1 MGAATNYLE
10 NKILDHILGR
20 VTYTAPDTVY
30 IGLAAEVS
38 DDGSISGEPTGASY
52 ARVAVTNNATNF
64 PAASNGSKS
73 NGTDIVF
80 NEATGDW
87 GTVNYAFIA
96 DADTGGN
103 VLLYGGLTTPKTI
116 NSGDIVK
123 FSTGNLTFTMD

>member
-1 MGAATNYLE
+1 MGAASDYLE
-10 NKILDHILGR
+10 NKILDHILGK
-20 VTYTAPDTVY
+20 VTYTAPDNVY
-30 IGLAAEVS
+30 IGLAAEVN
-38 DDGSISGEPTGASY
+38 DDGSISGEPTEASY
-52 ARVAVTNNATNF
+52 ARVTVANNAINF

-80 NEATGDW
+80 GEATGDW

-123 FSTGNLTFTMD
+123 FLTGNLTFTMD

>member
-1 MGAATNYLE
+1 MGAASDYLE
-10 NKILDHILGR
+10 NKILDHILGK

-30 IGLAAEVS
+30 IGLAAEVN
-38 DDGSISGEPTGASY
+38 DDGSISGEPTEASY

-80 NEATGDW
+80 GEATGDW

-123 FSTGNLTFTMD
+123 FLTGNLTFTMD

>member
-1 MGAATNYLE
+1 MGAASDYLE
-10 NKILDHILGR
+10 NKILDHILGK

-30 IGLAAEVS
+30 IGLAAEVN
-38 DDGSISGEPTGASY
+38 DDGSISGEPTEASY

-80 NEATGDW
+80 GEATGDW

-116 NSGDIVK
+116 NSGDIIK
-123 FSTGNLTFTMD
+123 FLTGNLTFTMD

>member
-1 MGAATNYLE
+1 MGAASDYLE
-10 NKILDHILGR
+10 NKILDHILGK

-30 IGLAAEVS
+30 IGLAAEVN
-38 DDGSISGEPTGASY
+38 DDGSISGEPTEASY

-80 NEATGDW
+80 GEATGDW

-103 VLLYGGLTTPKTI
+103 VLLYGGLTTSKTI

-123 FSTGNLTFTMD
+123 FLTGNLTFTMD

>member
-1 MGAATNYLE
+1 MGAASDYLE
-10 NKILDHILGR
+10 NKILDHILGK
-20 VTYTAPDTVY
+20 VTYTAPDNVY
-30 IGLAAEVS
+30 IGLAATVNE
-38 DDGSISGEPTGASY
+38 DGSISGEPTEASY
-52 ARVAVTNNATNF
+52 ARVTVANNATNF

-80 NEATGDW
+80 GEATGDW

-123 FSTGNLTFTMD
+123 FLTGNLTFTMD

>member
-1 MGAATNYLE
+1 MGAASDYLE
-10 NKILDHILGR
+10 NKILDHILGK

-38 DDGSISGEPTGASY
+38 DDGSISGEPTEASY
-52 ARVAVTNNATNF
+52 ARVAVTNNTTNF

-80 NEATGDW
+80 GEATGDW

-123 FSTGNLTFTMD
+123 FLTGNLTFTMD

>member
-1 MGAATNYLE
+1 MGAASDYLE
-10 NKILDHILGR
+10 NKILDHILGK

-30 IGLAAEVS
+30 IGLAAGVN
-38 DDGSISGEPTGASY
+38 DDGSISGEPTEASY

-80 NEATGDW
+80 GEATGDW

-123 FSTGNLTFTMD
+123 FLTGNLTFTMD

>member
-1 MGAATNYLE
+1 MGAASDYLE
-10 NKILDHILGR
+10 NKILDHILGK

-30 IGLAAEVS
+30 IGLAAEVN
-38 DDGSISGEPTGASY
+38 DDGSISGEPTEASY
-52 ARVAVTNNATNF
+52 ARVAVTNNAINF

-80 NEATGDW
+80 GEATGDW

-123 FSTGNLTFTMD
+123 FLTGNLTFTMD

>member
-1 MGAATNYLE
+1 MGAASDYLE
-10 NKILDHILGR
+10 NKILDHILGK

-30 IGLAAEVS
+30 IGLAAEVN
-38 DDGSISGEPTGASY
+38 DDGSISGEPTEASY

-80 NEATGDW
+80 GEATGDW

>member
-1 MGAATNYLE
+1 MGAASDYLE
-10 NKILDHILGR
+10 NKILDHILGK

-30 IGLAAEVS
+30 IGLAAEVN
-38 DDGSISGEPTGASY
+38 DDGSISGEPTEASY
-52 ARVAVTNNATNF
+52 ARVTVANNAINF

-80 NEATGDW
+80 GEATGDW

-123 FSTGNLTFTMD
+123 FLTGNLTFTMD